1 MISLS
6 LYNGHNAC
14 ICIMKD
20 GEILLNWELERFSRV
35 KHDYGFNKKFLE
47 KSLELAGIDN
57 EEDID
62 VILTNSLCHGRPP
75 PWSVPHTSGVRIAE
89 ARVDNAEWVPLDG
102 CPIIAMN
109 HHLAHVASS
118 YYTSPFDS
126 ATILTQDGGGDN
138 GENFSIATAKGNKI
152 IKWKYGQVVNV
163 ASWWSGLSL
172 NNFRMPRI
180 HEWDPGAGA
189 GKLMALAAYGK
200 TSQYLEDKLF
210 LDMSKG
216 TMPDYTDN
224 HSCAY
229 NNDEDLSDTGQQNS
243 RNVAAALQGVT
254 ERHIKAIYDDAY
266 VRYPDDNL
274 CISGGLALNCVA
286 NTRVFIN
293 QWWGNIR
300 KKCEF
305 KKLHVPSFPN
315 DSGLAVGMALYHWHH
330 ILDNPKKMITNDR
343 YFSPYLGP
351 KYSHKEIEK
360 VKAKVNPELAMVEE
374 GYTIDDIAEII
385 ANENVICVWRG
396 RSESGPRALGHRS
409 IICLPSMKGGRDY
422 LNSKV
427 KNREMY
433 RPYAPIILDKYVDEV
448 LEQYLPVSPY
458 MSTSGT
464 IKEEWR
470 DRMSACNHVD
480 NSTRPQIIHREHDR
494 FTYNL
499 IEVVYEK
506 TGIPAILNTSFNMQE
521 PIVETPE
528 EALNTFFK
536 FPIKYLLLENS
547 MITKL

>member
-300 KKCEF
+300 KKCE
-305 KKLHVPSFPN
+305 
-315 DSGLAVGMALYHWHH
+315 
-330 ILDNPKKMITNDR
+330 
-343 YFSPYLGP
+343 
-351 KYSHKEIEK
+351 EIEE